1 MIAKEVVFGQDARAR
16 LASGVNLLADAV
28 KVTLGPRGRYAV
40 LERGFA
46 APVLTKDGVTV
57 AREIA
62 LADPLQNMG
71 VQLAAEVSARTG
83 DSVGDGTTTATVL
96 AQAILREGLKHVASG
111 HSPMELKRGI
121 DLGTAAVLAQLAAL
135 SREVASSSEIA
146 QVATVSANGDATIG
160 ALIAQAFE
168 KVGKDGAITVEDGPS
183 RHDELVLTAGL
194 QFARGYLSPYF
205 ISDAERGLAE
215 LERPLIL
222 LADQK
227 ITSLHQLL
235 PVLELAAQAARPLL
249 VVAEDVQ
256 GDALAGLVLNH
267 ARGTLKSVAIKA
279 PGYGERRRA
288 SLEDLAAL
296 TGARLVSS
304 DSGLA
309 MDTLSLSDLGQ
320 ARRVEVGKEHTTIID
335 GAGTQEQIAARAAL
349 IKAEMAAIGAGYD
362 RDQLQKRLAGLAG
375 GVAAIRLGAST
386 DVELS
391 EKKARLEDAL
401 HATRAAIAEGVV
413 PGGGIALLRA
423 RQGLSPRRGAN
434 AGEDA
439 GIAILLRAL
448 EEPLRQIAANAGDA
462 PSIVLGRVL
471 EGSGHFGYNAAD
483 GSYGDLAALG
493 VLDPAK
499 VTRIALQNAASIA
512 GLLLTTDAG
521 IYTIPQP
528 RDPHDHHDDHHD

>member
-1 MIAKEVVFGQDARAR
+1 MSAKEVVFGQDARAR

-28 KVTLGPRGRYAV
+28 RVTLGPRGRHAV
-40 LERGFA
+40 LERGVA

-71 VQLAAEVSARTG
+71 VQLATEVSARTG

-111 HSPMELKRGI
+111 FSPIELKRGI
-121 DLGTAAVLAQLAAL
+121 DLATTAVLAQLAAL
-135 SREVASSSEIA
+135 SREVASSGEIA
-146 QVATVSANGDATIG
+146 QVATVSANGDAAIG

-168 KVGKDGAITVEDGPS
+168 KVGTDGAITVEDGPS

-205 ISDAERGLAE
+205 ISDAERGVAE

-256 GDALAGLVLNH
+256 SEALAGLVLNH

-304 DSGLA
+304 NSGLA
-309 MDTLSLSDLGQ
+309 LDTLSLGDLGQ
-320 ARRVEVGKEHTTIID
+320 ARRVEVGKEQTTIID
-335 GAGTQEQIAARAAL
+335 GAGTPEQIAARTAQ

-362 RDQLQKRLAGLAG
+362 RDQLQTRLTGLAG

-401 HATRAAIAEGVV
+401 HATRAAIAEGIV

-423 RQGLSPRRGAN
+423 RQALAVQRGAN

-448 EEPLRQIAANAGDA
+448 EEPLRQIAANAGDS
-462 PSIVLGRVL
+462 PSVVLGRVL
-471 EGSGHFGYNAAD
+471 EAVGHYGYNAAD

-512 GLLLTTDAG
+512 GLLLTTGAS
-521 IYTIPQP
+521 IHIIPQP